1 MQSLEEFFRLKKNT
15 TDINAKDKTVSNK
28 IGSFFY
34 LYRNEKKEK
43 MIIVF
48 IAYMVILTGI
58 VIYSARR
65 SKTNDDFVL
74 GGKKISG
81 FSLALSE
88 RATGESAWLLL
99 GLTGYAY
106 SEGMAAI
113 WVALGC
119 VSGILFLWIF
129 LAEPLQQLTEK
140 TGALTVPTLFSAK
153 FKGTNRS
160 FGILSSVIIIFF
172 FVLYI
177 AAQFSGA
184 GKIFN
189 DTFHIDPFWGMVIG
203 SVLVTFYTMLG
214 GFITVVAT
222 DAFQAILMVFTTV
235 VLPIIALGIAAT
247 YNINIAETIAHASY
261 TVPLNV
267 GVAKQA
273 TGGLLILNGLSWA
286 FGYTG
291 QPQLL
296 TRMMAMRNK
305 KETRQSRWVAIAW
318 TLLAY
323 GGAFMIGI
331 IGYKLVE
338 AGALGEAASSIA
350 NDAEKIMPVMV
361 LTLLNPILAGILLS
375 GAVSAMMSTASS
387 QLMVVSSSITED
399 FYSKV
404 AKKRM
409 EEKRLLLLNKVLT
422 LVVGLVGFLLAIT
435 MKDTVYGLVSYAWS
449 GIGASFGP
457 AIVLLV
463 FWKKLSRAGVFA
475 SLITGTVS
483 AVVWKAWLVEP
494 TGISERLGSYLL
506 AFGFAIVFSILFPEK
521 ETAHSKAVK

>member
-1 MQSLEEFFRLKKNT
+1 
-15 TDINAKDKTVSNK
+15 
-28 IGSFFY
+28 
-34 LYRNEKKEK
+34 

-48 IAYMVILTGI
+48 VAYLLVLIAI
-58 VIYSARR
+58 VAYSARR
-65 SKTNDDFVL
+65 SKTNNDFVI

-99 GLTGYAY
+99 GLTGLAY

-119 VSGILFLWIF
+119 VSGILFLWTF
-129 LAEPLQQLTEK
+129 LAQPLQKLTEK
-140 TGALTVPTLFSAK
+140 TGALTVPGLFSAK
-153 FKGTNRS
+153 FKGTQQS
-160 FGILSSVIIIFF
+160 FGVLSSLIIIFF

-189 DTFHIDPFWGMVIG
+189 DTFRIDPFWGMVIG
-203 SVLVTFYTMLG
+203 SSLVTLYTMLG

-222 DAFQAILMVFTTV
+222 DAFQAILMVITCV

-247 YNINIAETIAHASY
+247 NNIDIASAITQASY
-261 TVPLNV
+261 TVPLNADAV
-267 GVAKQA
+267 KQV

-296 TRMMAMRNK
+296 TRMMAMRSQ
-305 KETRQSRWVAIAW
+305 KETQQSRWLAISW

-323 GGAFMIGI
+323 IGAFLIGI
-331 IGYKLVE
+331 IGYKLVQ
-338 AGALGEAASSIA
+338 AGLLGEAAASVS

-361 LTLLNPILAGILLS
+361 MTLLNPILAGILLS

-387 QLMVVSSSITED
+387 QLMVVSSSMTED
-399 FYSKV
+399 FYLHV
-404 AKKRM
+404 TKKKIS
-409 EEKRLLLLNKVLT
+409 EKRILNLNKLLT
-422 LVVGLVGFLLAIT
+422 LGVGLVGFLLAIT
-435 MKDTVYGLVSYAWS
+435 MEDTVYGLVSYAWS

-475 SLITGTVS
+475 SLITGTVT
-483 AVVWKAWLVEP
+483 AVVWKTWLVDV
-494 TGISERLGSYLL
+494 TGISERLASYVLAFLL
-506 AFGFAIVFSILFPEK
+506 AVVFSLLFPERK
-521 ETAHSKAVK
+521 K

>member
-1 MQSLEEFFRLKKNT
+1 
-15 TDINAKDKTVSNK
+15 
-28 IGSFFY
+28 
-34 LYRNEKKEK
+34 
-43 MIIVF
+43 MITVF
-48 IAYMVILTGI
+48 IAYIVILIGI
-58 VIYSARR
+58 VAYSARR
-65 SKTNDDFVL
+65 SKTNNDFVI

-99 GLTGYAY
+99 GLTGLAY

-113 WVALGC
+113 WVGLGC

-140 TGALTVPTLFSAK
+140 NGSLTVPGLFSAK
-153 FKGTNRS
+153 FKGTQRS
-160 FGILSSVIIIFF
+160 FGILSSLIIIFF

-189 DTFHIDPFWGMVIG
+189 DTFQIDPFWGMVIG
-203 SVLVTFYTMLG
+203 SSLVTLYTMLG

-222 DAFQAILMVFTTV
+222 DAFQAVLMVITCV
-235 VLPIIALGIAAT
+235 ALPIIALGIAAT
-247 YNINIAETIAHASY
+247 NNIDVASAITQASY
-261 TVPLNV
+261 TVPLNIGTV
-267 GVAKQA
+267 KQA

-296 TRMMAMRNK
+296 TRMMAMRSQ
-305 KETRQSRWVAIAW
+305 KETQQSRWLAIVW

-323 GGAFMIGI
+323 IGAFLIGI
-331 IGYKLVE
+331 IGYKLLQ
-338 AGALGEAASSIA
+338 AGLLGEAAASVT
-350 NDAEKIMPVMV
+350 NDAEKIMPIMVM
-361 LTLLNPILAGILLS
+361 TLLNPILAGILLS

-387 QLMVVSSSITED
+387 QLMVVSSSMTED
-399 FYSKV
+399 FYLHV
-404 AKKRM
+404 TKKKI
-409 EEKRLLLLNKVLT
+409 EERKMLNLNKLLT
-422 LVVGLVGFLLAIT
+422 LGVGLIGFLLAIT
-435 MKDTVYGLVSYAWS
+435 MEDTVYGLVSYAWS

-457 AIVLLV
+457 AIVLLI

-475 SLITGTVS
+475 SLITGTIS
-483 AVVWKAWLVEP
+483 AVVWKTWLVEP
-494 TGISERLGSYLL
+494 TGISERLASYVL
-506 AFGFAIVFSILFPEK
+506 AFFMAVVFSLAFPER
-521 ETAHSKAVK
+521 SKDN

>member
-1 MQSLEEFFRLKKNT
+1 
-15 TDINAKDKTVSNK
+15 
-28 IGSFFY
+28 
-34 LYRNEKKEK
+34 

-48 IAYMVILTGI
+48 VAYLLVLIAI
-58 VIYSARR
+58 VAYSARR
-65 SKTNDDFVL
+65 SKTNNDFVI

-99 GLTGYAY
+99 GLTGLAY

-119 VSGILFLWIF
+119 VSGILFLWTF
-129 LAEPLQQLTEK
+129 LAQPLQKLTEK
-140 TGALTVPTLFSAK
+140 TGALTVPGLFSAK
-153 FKGTNRS
+153 FKGTQRS
-160 FGILSSVIIIFF
+160 FGVLSSLIIIFF

-189 DTFHIDPFWGMVIG
+189 DTFRIDPFWGMVIG
-203 SVLVTFYTMLG
+203 SSLVTLYTMLG

-222 DAFQAILMVFTTV
+222 DAFQAILMVITCV

-247 YNINIAETIAHASY
+247 NNIDIASAITQASY
-261 TVPLNV
+261 TVPLNAGTV
-267 GVAKQA
+267 KQA

-296 TRMMAMRNK
+296 TRMMAMRSQ
-305 KETRQSRWVAIAW
+305 KETQQSRWLAIFW

-323 GGAFMIGI
+323 IGAFLIGI
-331 IGYKLVE
+331 IGYKLVQ
-338 AGALGEAASSIA
+338 AGLLGEAAASVS

-361 LTLLNPILAGILLS
+361 MTLLNPILAGILLS

-387 QLMVVSSSITED
+387 QLMVVSSSMTED
-399 FYSKV
+399 FYLHVTKKKISE
-404 AKKRM
+404 KRM
-409 EEKRLLLLNKVLT
+409 LNLNKLLT
-422 LVVGLVGFLLAIT
+422 LGVGLVGFLLAIT
-435 MKDTVYGLVSYAWS
+435 MEDTVYGLVSYAWS

-463 FWKKLSRAGVFA
+463 FWKRLSRAGVFA
-475 SLITGTVS
+475 SLVTGTIT
-483 AVVWKAWLVEP
+483 AVVWKTWLVDV
-494 TGISERLGSYLL
+494 TGISERLASYVL
-506 AFGFAIVFSILFPEK
+506 AFSLAVVFSLLFPEQK
-521 ETAHSKAVK
+521 ETRQTGKS

>member
-1 MQSLEEFFRLKKNT
+1 
-15 TDINAKDKTVSNK
+15 
-28 IGSFFY
+28 
-34 LYRNEKKEK
+34 

-48 IAYMVILTGI
+48 VFYIVILIGI
-58 VIYSARR
+58 VAYSARR

-106 SEGMAAI
+106 AEGMAAI
-113 WVALGC
+113 WVAMGC
-119 VSGILFLWIF
+119 VTGILFLWIF
-129 LAEPLQQLTEK
+129 LAEPLQRLTEK
-140 TGALTVPTLFSAK
+140 TGALTVPGLFSAR
-153 FKGTNRS
+153 FKGTGKS
-160 FGILSSVIIIFF
+160 FGVLSSLIIIFF

-189 DTFHIDPFWGMVIG
+189 DTFNIDPFWGMVIG
-203 SVLVTFYTMLG
+203 SVLVTIYTMLG

-222 DAFQAILMVFTTV
+222 DAFQAVLMVVTCV

-247 YNINIAETIAHASY
+247 FNINIAETIANASY
-261 TVPLNV
+261 TIPLNV
-267 GVAKQA
+267 EVAKQA

-296 TRMMAMRNK
+296 TRMMAMRSK
-305 KETRQSRWVAIAW
+305 KETRQSRWLAIAW

-331 IGYKLVE
+331 IGYKLVQ
-338 AGALGEAASSIA
+338 AGALGDAATSVA

-361 LTLLNPILAGILLS
+361 MTLLNPILAGILLS

-387 QLMVVSSSITED
+387 QLMVVSSAITED
-399 FYSKV
+399 FYAQV
-404 AKKRM
+404 AKVKM
-409 EEKRLLLLNKVLT
+409 DQKRLLHLNKLLT
-422 LVVGLVGFLLAIT
+422 LAVGVVGFLLAIT
-435 MKDTVYGLVSYAWS
+435 MKETVYGLVSYAWS

-457 AIVLLV
+457 AIVLLI

-475 SLITGTVS
+475 SLITGTIS
-483 AVVWKAWLVEP
+483 AVVWKTWLVEL

-506 AFGFAIVFSILFPEK
+506 AFLLAVVFSLIFPEK
-521 ETAHSKAVK
+521 ENSLKNAK

>member
-1 MQSLEEFFRLKKNT
+1 
-15 TDINAKDKTVSNK
+15 
-28 IGSFFY
+28 
-34 LYRNEKKEK
+34 

-48 IAYMVILTGI
+48 IAYIVILIGI
-58 VIYSARR
+58 VTYSARR

-99 GLTGYAY
+99 GLTGLAY

-119 VSGILFLWIF
+119 VLGILFLWTF
-129 LAEPLQQLTEK
+129 MAEPLQRLTDK
-140 TGALTVPTLFSAK
+140 TGALTVPGLFSRT
-153 FKGTNRS
+153 FSGTQRS

-189 DTFHIDPFWGMVIG
+189 DTFNIDPFWGMVIG
-203 SVLVTFYTMLG
+203 SALVTVYTMLG

-222 DAFQAILMVFTTV
+222 DAFQAILMVITCV
-235 VLPIIALGIAAT
+235 VLPIIALQIAAT
-247 YNINIAETIAHASY
+247 YNINIAETIRQASY
-261 TVPLNV
+261 TVQLNANTV
-267 GVAKQA
+267 KQA
-273 TGGLLILNGLSWA
+273 TGGLMILNGLSWA

-296 TRMMAMRNK
+296 VRMMAMRNK
-305 KETRQSRWVAIAW
+305 KETAQSRWLAVAW

-331 IGYKLVE
+331 IGYKLVQ
-338 AGALGEAASSIA
+338 AGALGESASIIA
-350 NDAEKIMPVMV
+350 NDSEKIMPVMV
-361 LTLLNPILAGILLS
+361 MTLLNPILAGILLS

-387 QLMVVSSSITED
+387 QLMVVSSSMTED
-399 FYSKV
+399 FYLQVTKR
-404 AKKRM
+404 KIDEKRM
-409 EEKRLLLLNKVLT
+409 LFLNRILT

-435 MKDTVYGLVSYAWS
+435 MKDTVYELVSYAWS

-457 AIVLLV
+457 AVVLLI
-463 FWKKLSRAGVFA
+463 FWKRLSRAGIFA
-475 SLITGTVS
+475 SLITGTIS
-483 AVVWKAWLVEP
+483 AVIWKTWLLEP
-494 TGISERLGSYLL
+494 TGISERLASYLL
-506 AFGFAIVFSILFPEK
+506 AFAMAVIFSLILPEK
-521 ETAHSKAVK
+521 KSVA

>member
-1 MQSLEEFFRLKKNT
+1 
-15 TDINAKDKTVSNK
+15 
-28 IGSFFY
+28 
-34 LYRNEKKEK
+34 
-43 MIIVF
+43 MILVF
-48 IAYMVILTGI
+48 IAYLVVLIGI
-58 VIYSARR
+58 VTFSARR
-65 SKTNDDFVL
+65 SKTNNDFVL

-99 GLTGYAY
+99 GLTGLAY

-119 VSGILFLWIF
+119 VSGILFLWTF
-129 LAEPLQQLTEK
+129 LAEPLQKLTST
-140 TGALTVPTLFSAK
+140 TGALTVPGLFSGT
-153 FKGTNRS
+153 FKGTERS
-160 FGILSSVIIIFF
+160 FGILSSLIIIFF

-189 DTFHIDPFWGMVIG
+189 DTFRIDPFWGMVIG
-203 SVLVTFYTMLG
+203 SALVTVYTMLG

-222 DAFQAILMVFTTV
+222 DAFQAVLMVITCV
-235 VLPIIALGIAAT
+235 VLPIVALGIAAT
-247 YNINIAETIAHASY
+247 YNINIAETIVQASY
-261 TVPLNV
+261 TIPLNIETT
-267 GVAKQA
+267 KQA

-305 KETRQSRWVAIAW
+305 KETRQSRWLAVSW

-323 GGAFMIGI
+323 IGAFMIGI
-331 IGYKLVE
+331 IGYKLVQ
-338 AGALGEAASSIA
+338 AGALGESASLVA

-361 LTLLNPILAGILLS
+361 MTLLNPILAGILLS

-387 QLMVVSSSITED
+387 QLMVVSSSMTED
-399 FYSKV
+399 FYLHITKRKV
-404 AKKRM
+404 QEKKM
-409 EEKRLLLLNKVLT
+409 LFLNKMLT
-422 LVVGLVGFLLAIT
+422 LLVGLVGFILAIA

-457 AIVLLV
+457 AIVLLI

-475 SLITGTVS
+475 SLITGTLS
-483 AVVWKAWLVEP
+483 AVIWKTWLLEP
-494 TGISERLGSYLL
+494 TGISERLASYLL
-506 AFGFAIVFSILFPEK
+506 AFAMAILFSLLFPEK
-521 ETAHSKAVK
+521 HKN